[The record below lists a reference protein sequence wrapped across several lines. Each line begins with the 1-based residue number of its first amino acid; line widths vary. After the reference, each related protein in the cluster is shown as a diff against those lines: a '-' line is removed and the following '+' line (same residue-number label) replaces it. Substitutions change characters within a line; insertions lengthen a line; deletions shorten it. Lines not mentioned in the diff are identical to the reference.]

1 MDGATLGTNSQPL
14 WAGQQ
19 QKPCL
24 VKEGLLCPPHP
35 TLFFNGNE
43 EGEEGVGNVAFEPPF
58 QPSLMNYP

>member
-1 MDGATLGTNSQPL
+1 LGRAAAKTM
-14 WAGQQ
+14 
-19 QKPCL
+19 PCKRGVL
-24 VKEGLLCPPHP
+24 VRPPPHP